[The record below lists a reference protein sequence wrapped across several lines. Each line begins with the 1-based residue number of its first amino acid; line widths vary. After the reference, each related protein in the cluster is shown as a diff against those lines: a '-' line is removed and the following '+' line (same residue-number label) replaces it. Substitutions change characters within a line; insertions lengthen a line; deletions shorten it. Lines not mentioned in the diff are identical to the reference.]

1 VNHDEKFLP
10 EKYSLISY
18 HKTEKIAIG
27 YLKKKKKCDKI
38 LELTPE
44 SLPSKGDC
52 PDFSQRRPCHVL
64 IPHRK

>member
-38 LELTPE
+38 LEPTT
-44 SLPSKGDC
+44 
-52 PDFSQRRPCHVL
+52 
-64 IPHRK
+64 